1 MNSFAA
7 NLRSRHFTSFS
18 LHVLIYGVETHND
31 QLGADITCTGTLHGV
46 LNKYPL
52 PFYFSWFCRPLLS
65 SSFHLSL
72 LSVSDSPSPL
82 LNSVN
87 VASSDLS
94 HNLPQSHLPPKLAKR
109 LMREAGT
116 LRSREWALS
125 WKIRRRSEGGTV
137 GTVPR
142 NPNNLPPHYPPSS
155 GASCRNGALLVRWK
169 AMIPGAEGSSW
180 AGPPGPCK
188 CPPHSGRGQTHP
200 DEAFGTQ
207 NSYVV
212 PARDV
217 DIGEKWKTWG
227 LPGPLNSSLSLYLLT
242 IPSGSSAWRPLPSIL
257 PTSGAQT
264 PGPHKADQQSG
275 PAVHRSP
282 AVGPPLP
289 ASSPGREEEGL
300 LGPQF
305 WG

>member
-1 MNSFAA
+1 
-7 NLRSRHFTSFS
+7 
-18 LHVLIYGVETHND
+18 
-31 QLGADITCTGTLHGV
+31 
-46 LNKYPL
+46 
-52 PFYFSWFCRPLLS
+52 
-65 SSFHLSL
+65 
-72 LSVSDSPSPL
+72 
-82 LNSVN
+82 
-87 VASSDLS
+87 
-94 HNLPQSHLPPKLAKR
+94 
-109 LMREAGT
+109 MREAGT

-155 GASCRNGALLVRWK
+155 GASCRNGPLLVRWE

-188 CPPHSGRGQTHP
+188 CPPHSGLGQTHP

-227 LPGPLNSSLSLYLLT
+227 SAWPFEFLPIPLLT
-242 IPSGSSAWRPLPSIL
+242 DDSLRLFSLE
-257 PTSGAQT
+257 T
-264 PGPHKADQQSG
+264 PPQYLTHQWGPDPRA
-275 PAVHRSP
+275 P
-282 AVGPPLP
+282 
-289 ASSPGREEEGL
+289 
-300 LGPQF
+300 
-305 WG
+305 